1 MSELVT
7 EDSVAELLLRKLNA
21 DAPDPE
27 IEDMLQRIDNQRAQL
42 EAPKLPEIRSTED
55 ARLAISKVSELLL
68 SGIINAR
75 ESSLLLYGIQQQLA
89 VLKLEYAVG
98 GEQLPVRESAGFKQ
112 PQPEPVQAKVAAK
125 PKAKVKV
132 SKAKRGES

>member
-7 EDSVAELLLRKLNA
+7 EDSVTELLLRKLNA

-55 ARLAISKVSELLL
+55 ARLAIGKVSDLLL
-68 SGIINAR
+68 SGVINAR

-98 GEQLPVRESAGFKQ
+98 GEQLPPRESAGFK
-112 PQPEPVQAKVAAK
+112 PSEPMPADSAVK
-125 PKAKVKV
+125 PKTKARAKA
-132 SKAKRGES
+132 KAKRGES